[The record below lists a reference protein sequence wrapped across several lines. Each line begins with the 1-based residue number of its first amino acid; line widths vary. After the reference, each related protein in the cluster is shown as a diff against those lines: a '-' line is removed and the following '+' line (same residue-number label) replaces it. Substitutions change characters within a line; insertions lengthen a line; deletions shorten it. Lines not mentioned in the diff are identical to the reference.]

1 MICNQSLKHRLSLT
15 ALTLLFTLSLGWP
28 ATLQAQSQGD
38 PVLNEEMLWK
48 MSMVQAPV
56 AAPDGQRLVYGV
68 RTTELALN
76 KSQTDLYIL
85 DLSLQKSTRLTT
97 TPSSES
103 EVRWSPDGQWLV
115 FLYSVDGQ
123 MQMHR
128 MRPDGSGRECL
139 TSECIRLR

>member
-15 ALTLLFTLSLGWP
+15 ALTLLLTLSLGWP

-48 MSMVQAPV
+48 MFMVQAPV
-56 AAPDGQRLVYGV
+56 ASPDGQRLVYGV

-76 KSQTDLYIL
+76 KSQPALHSL
-85 DLSLQKSTRLTT
+85 DLSHQKSTRLTS
-97 TPSSES
+97 TPSSEG

-115 FLYSVDGQ
+115 FLN
-123 MQMHR
+123 
-128 MRPDGSGRECL
+128 
-139 TSECIRLR
+139 